1 MKIKNT
7 TTTNILPSP
16 LGGRGQRG
24 EWFENWFNSPY
35 YHILYK
41 DRNDCEAELFIDNL
55 IGFLEPKKNA
65 RFLDLGCGKGR
76 HSVYLNKMPP
86 TPKGETEYNVVG
98 VDLSPE
104 SIAYA
109 KQFERESENGKGSLE
124 FHVQD
129 MRKTGRI
136 HYYDYVL
143 NLFTSFGYF
152 ESPKDDYAT
161 INSVSKAL
169 KANGIF
175 VLDFMNVKKV
185 IANLV
190 NNETKICEG
199 IEFKIT
205 RSIINN
211 FIVKQIEFSDK
222 AIQYVFQ
229 EKVKALTLVDFEKYF
244 ATNKLK
250 ILHLRGNYKLE
261 EFNENSSD
269 RLIIIGQ
276 KPPTP

>member
-1 MKIKNT
+1 MSDK
-7 TTTNILPSP
+7 
-16 LGGRGQRG
+16 QQ
-24 EWFENWFNSPY
+24 WFENWFNSPY

-55 IGFLEPKKNA
+55 INFLKPKKNA

-76 HSVYLNKMPP
+76 HSVYLNK
-86 TPKGETEYNVVG
+86 KDYAVVG

-109 KQFERESENGKGSLE
+109 SQYAHGGSNSLE
-124 FHVQD
+124 FYVQD

-136 HYYDYVL
+136 YYYDYVL

-152 ESPKDDYAT
+152 ENPKDDYCT

-169 KANGIF
+169 KTNGIF

-185 IANLV
+185 MDNLV
-190 NNETKICEG
+190 HNETKICDG

-205 RSIINN
+205 RSLVNN
-211 FIVKQIEFSDK
+211 FIVKQIEFSDNGK
-222 AIQYVFQ
+222 KYLFQ
-229 EKVKALTLVDFEKYF
+229 EKVKALTLADFEKYF
-244 ATNKLK
+244 AANELK

-261 EFNENSSD
+261 EFDENTSD
-269 RLIIIGQ
+269 RLIILAQ
-276 KPPTP
+276 KT